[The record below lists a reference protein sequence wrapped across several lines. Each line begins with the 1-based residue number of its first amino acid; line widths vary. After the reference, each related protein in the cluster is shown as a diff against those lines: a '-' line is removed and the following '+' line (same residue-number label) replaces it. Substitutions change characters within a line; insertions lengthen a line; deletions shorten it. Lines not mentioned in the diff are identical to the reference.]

1 MKTKTTD
8 FSADWRAATK
18 EITDRIFDV
27 QTFISATITFKAAIG
42 PDDNQTGVCVNLVD
56 VLAVMLNV
64 FSFCI
69 RLGQESD

>member
-1 MKTKTTD
+1 MSGD
-8 FSADWRAATK
+8 LGSCFAPCSLSSFNR
-18 EITDRIFDV
+18 
-27 QTFISATITFKAAIG
+27 
-42 PDDNQTGVCVNLVD
+42 VCVNLVD

>member
-1 MKTKTTD
+1 MQ
-8 FSADWRAATK
+8 
-18 EITDRIFDV
+18 ITRGDIRPSCGDMPVPMPCGGLRETRPTCIR
-27 QTFISATITFKAAIG
+27 
-42 PDDNQTGVCVNLVD
+42 VCVNLVD